1 MAGVCSIHQAHHPF
15 LPELS
20 MGCLRC
26 ADAAAPSPAMQPQGW
41 QTRNCP
47 QWHAPVLVCAH
58 YVQLPEDKFLPEIRY
73 LSFYRC
79 TANCKW

>member
-1 MAGVCSIHQAHHPF
+1 
-15 LPELS
+15 

-58 YVQLPEDKFLPEIRY
+58 IPLV
-73 LSFYRC
+73 LSLHSKLQVVRPLRACYSGNLFF
-79 TANCKW
+79 AHAVLSSGVAFPFPFI